1 MPLFVVVVRYGALSR
16 YRCVPA
22 EDERGSLRGTKRYA
36 DEFAAVAMLRS
47 TFGPD
52 AVNATIGSVAPFLER
67 APIAPII
74 RNADT
79 RVSGGRESSRC
90 KYIRTRSSYNIW
102 NEELRMRPS
111 SPFIDKKINRSK
123 III

>member
-36 DEFAAVAMLRS
+36 DKFAAVATLRG

-52 AVNATIGSVAPFLER
+52 DRKCDDKLDRPVFGRSADRADLYGVPTHAFLETVNR
-67 APIAPII
+67 LVASTFGYDP
-74 RNADT
+74 
-79 RVSGGRESSRC
+79 V
-90 KYIRTRSSYNIW
+90 KW
-102 NEELRMRPS
+102 NEELRMGTR
-111 SPFIDKKINRSK
+111 
-123 III
+123 